1 MLAIGEVITI
11 VERSCLK
18 DGTVRLRFTWAM
30 GLKDGW
36 VSETGSK
43 GDLLVEPVDSSSAP
57 APEYKEEEGL

>member
-30 GLKDGW
+30 GLKEGW